1 MLQRK
6 SGIVWIAAYP
16 RSGNTWARLFICNLA
31 ALLAGKREEENFNN
45 FLRASPWDAEVKH
58 YQKYIKLN
66 PAGGE
71 DAIRD
76 MLSVRHLV
84 LRDFAGTKRDM
95 VFAKT
100 HWLLDETFGH
110 NTFDF
115 SVTAAGA
122 IYCVRNP
129 LDVSISLAHHMGIPI
144 DHAIEHMGTT
154 FAITGDTIIDLLGSW
169 SRNVHSWTKSPG
181 PDIYVV
187 RYEDLVEDPE
197 IWFGA
202 VARHIFDPAPSKE
215 QIKEAIH
222 RSSFGRL
229 KAQEEAH
236 GYFEYTDKTRR
247 FFREGQLGQ
256 WKKVLTAPQIHRII
270 RDHGVVMSRFGY
282 WPCE

>member
-16 RSGNTWARLFICNLA
+16 RSGNTWVRLFICNLA

-71 DAIRD
+71 LAIRD
-76 MLSVRHLV
+76 MLSVRDLV
-84 LRDFAGTKRDM
+84 LRDFAGTKKDM

-100 HWLLDETFGH
+100 HWLLEEAFGH

-115 SVTAAGA
+115 SVTAGA

-129 LDVSISLAHHMGIPI
+129 LDVSISLAHHMVIPV

-202 VARHIFDPAPSKE
+202 VAHHIFDPAPSKE

-236 GYFEYTDKTRR
+236 GYFEYTDKARR
-247 FFREGQLGQ
+247 FFREGRFGQ

-270 RDHGVVMSRFGY
+270 RDHGVVMARFGY
-282 WPCE
+282 WPCK